1 MGVGEEKQSN
11 KGDRPGLA
19 AQAKAIKEV
28 QSKKGVWGRGGSMER
43 VRILCNEWVN
53 WELSEPLIS
62 LLLSSLPSE
71 T

>member
-1 MGVGEEKQSN
+1 M
-11 KGDRPGLA
+11 A
-19 AQAKAIKEV
+19 AEAKAIKEV

-62 LLLSSLPSE
+62 LLLSSLPLE
-71 T
+71 TSQAAAAKSDNEGL